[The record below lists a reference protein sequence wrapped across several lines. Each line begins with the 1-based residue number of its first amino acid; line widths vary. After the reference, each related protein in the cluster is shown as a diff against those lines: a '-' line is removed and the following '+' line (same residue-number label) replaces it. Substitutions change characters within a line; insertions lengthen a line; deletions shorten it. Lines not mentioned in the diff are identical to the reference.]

1 MMNETISL
9 DNFSYLHQMIR
20 LNNQINNLNKLY
32 EKKFGLS
39 LVQWVVIGILK
50 DVPGISAFELASKVG
65 VHPSTLTQSLKR
77 LQAKNFI
84 NINLNPQDNRQK
96 LISISK
102 EGFNAF
108 KTLEEELTTFIESL
122 AMLRHEIEAL
132 RAVFN

>member
-1 MMNETISL
+1 MNNQVMPDKFT
-9 DNFSYLHQMIR
+9 YLHQIIR

-50 DVPGISAFELASKVG
+50 DVPGISAFELARKVG

-77 LQAKNFI
+77 IRAKNFI

-102 EGFNAF
+102 EGFNAYQQ
-108 KTLEEELTTFIESL
+108 LEEELSGFIGNL
-122 AMLRHEIEAL
+122 AMLKDEIEAI
-132 RAVFN
+132 RALFH